1 MWAQRMRT
9 WPLSSIQTVHGPHRP
24 VTWRAP
30 PIPAFLCPSPP
41 HGLSLRS
48 PLCSL
53 DSTSHPGF
61 LHVLVPSPA
70 PRSLWGRAFRAAR
83 PRPRWHLPGEAPP
96 LVASSRRALTAQ
108 QAACFFVFAPSDFI
122 SVQGVIFVSFFLK
135 WTSPT
140 RDWGHT
146 AVREVA
152 LLWWGSVFWGR
163 PPHWHPD
170 RQSGGRRGGCDSCP
184 RPVRRRRRGGGPSP
198 GVQGG
203 FGRREGD
210 PPAGGTTPEKGVSLP

>member
-1 MWAQRMRT
+1 M
-9 WPLSSIQTVHGPHRP
+9 
-24 VTWRAP
+24 TWRAP
-30 PIPAFLCPSPP
+30 PIPAFLLPP
-41 HGLSLRS
+41 PLASAPPLHTVSASGHRCVPWTRLHTLVSSTCWFPAPPPQPLGRGLSR
-48 PLCSL
+48 
-53 DSTSHPGF
+53 
-61 LHVLVPSPA
+61 
-70 PRSLWGRAFRAAR
+70 
-83 PRPRWHLPGEAPP
+83 GEAPP
-96 LVASSRRALTAQ
+96 PVASSR

-184 RPVRRRRRGGGPSP
+184 RPVRRRRWGGGPSP

-210 PPAGGTTPEKGVSLP
+210 PPAEGTTPEKGVSLP